1 VSGFSRTSVVSGF
14 SRASVVSGFSR
25 ASVVSG
31 FSRASVV
38 SGFSRAS
45 VVSGF
50 SRASVVSSFS
60 RTSVVSGFSRTL
72 SRMRFLRLDLAW
84 WIVAA
89 LVAVGVVRWRVRRTF
104 AASTTVR
111 WLSAPK
117 YRASILRGLPT
128 AVLVAALILI
138 GCALMDP
145 VLPYAQSTI
154 SSRGLD
160 IVVALDLSSSMLEE
174 MGRAKPP
181 RSFQNLTS
189 SSRDAT
195 LTRAP
200 GENRLTATKHAIKT
214 FVTSRRDDRIGLVV
228 FSDNAYVISPLTFD
242 RDYVVR
248 YVDLV
253 DDQLLRGEG
262 MTSIGDGLALAN
274 HLLASASAR
283 DAAQRGL
290 RRDRAEARQN
300 SEREGGR
307 QSNGPAREGA
317 PQSYGEARRNQ
328 VVVLFTDGEN
338 NHGRDPMEVLGE
350 SNAANIRVHMV
361 GVDLEEEIRNKP
373 QVQRLFQSVRR
384 YGGRYFNA
392 ATAGDLDAASRTI
405 DSVEKGV
412 LVSRSY
418 VRDAPVFQWFALPAL
433 LCLAATLGL
442 RAIPFFIDQT

>member
-1 VSGFSRTSVVSGF
+1 
-14 SRASVVSGFSR
+14 
-25 ASVVSG
+25 
-31 FSRASVV
+31 
-38 SGFSRAS
+38 
-45 VVSGF
+45 
-50 SRASVVSSFS
+50 
-60 RTSVVSGFSRTL
+60 
-72 SRMRFLRLDLAW
+72 MRFLRLDLAW

-242 RDYVVR
+242 REYVVR
-248 YVDLV
+248 YIDLV

-274 HLLASASAR
+274 HLLT
-283 DAAQRGL
+283 
-290 RRDRAEARQN
+290 
-300 SEREGGR
+300 R
-307 QSNGPAREGA
+307 QSNGE
-317 PQSYGEARRNQ
+317 QRRNQ

-361 GVDLEEEIRNKP
+361 GVDLQEEIRSKP

-392 ATAGDLDAASRTI
+392 ATARDLDSASRTI
-405 DSVEKGV
+405 DSIERGV
-412 LVSRSY
+412 LVSRAY
-418 VRDAPVFQWFALPAL
+418 VRDAPVYQWFALPAL
-433 LCLAATLGL
+433 LCLAAAIAL
-442 RAIPFFIDQT
+442 RAIPYFIDQT

>member
-1 VSGFSRTSVVSGF
+1 
-14 SRASVVSGFSR
+14 
-25 ASVVSG
+25 
-31 FSRASVV
+31 
-38 SGFSRAS
+38 
-45 VVSGF
+45 
-50 SRASVVSSFS
+50 
-60 RTSVVSGFSRTL
+60 
-72 SRMRFLRLDLAW
+72 MRFLRPDLVW
-84 WIVAA
+84 WIGAA

-111 WLSAPK
+111 WLSAPR

-128 AVLVAALILI
+128 AVLVVALILI

-174 MGRAKPP
+174 MGCPKPP
-181 RSFQNLTS
+181 RSFQNLTF

-290 RRDRAEARQN
+290 RRDR
-300 SEREGGR
+300 
-307 QSNGPAREGA
+307 
-317 PQSYGEARRNQ
+317 NQ

-392 ATAGDLDAASRTI
+392 ATARDLDAASRTI

-433 LCLAATLGL
+433 LCLAAAIGL
-442 RAIPFFIDQT
+442 RAIPYFIDQT

>member
-1 VSGFSRTSVVSGF
+1 
-14 SRASVVSGFSR
+14 
-25 ASVVSG
+25 
-31 FSRASVV
+31 
-38 SGFSRAS
+38 
-45 VVSGF
+45 
-50 SRASVVSSFS
+50 
-60 RTSVVSGFSRTL
+60 
-72 SRMRFLRLDLAW
+72 MRFLRPDLVW
-84 WIVAA
+84 WIGAA

-111 WLSAPK
+111 WLSAPA

-128 AVLVAALILI
+128 AVLVVALILI
-138 GCALMDP
+138 GGALMDP

-174 MGRAKPP
+174 MGRPKPP
-181 RSFQNLTS
+181 RSLQNLTF

-195 LTRAP
+195 LARVP

-248 YVDLV
+248 YIDLV

-274 HLLASASAR
+274 HLLTSTSAR
-283 DAAQRGL
+283 DAIQGGL
-290 RRDRAEARQN
+290 RRDRAEARRN
-300 SEREGGR
+300 SPREGGR
-307 QSNGPAREGA
+307 RSQ
-317 PQSYGEARRNQ
+317 GEERRNQ

-350 SNAANIRVHMV
+350 SNAANIRVHMI

-384 YGGRYFNA
+384 YGGRYFSA
-392 ATAGDLDAASRTI
+392 ATTRDLDAASRTI
-405 DSVEKGV
+405 DGVEKGV

-418 VRDAPVFQWFALPAL
+418 VRDAPVYQWFALPAL
-433 LCLAATLGL
+433 LCLAAAIGL